1 MNYER
6 IIKEIKKILDAKI
19 SDEDKLYY
27 IELLL
32 NK

>member
-6 IIKEIKKILDAKI
+6 IIKYIKKILDENI

-27 IELLL
+27 IELLF

>member
-6 IIKEIKKILDAKI
+6 IIKYIKKILDENI
-19 SDEDKLYY
+19 SDEDKAYY
-27 IELLL
+27 IELLF